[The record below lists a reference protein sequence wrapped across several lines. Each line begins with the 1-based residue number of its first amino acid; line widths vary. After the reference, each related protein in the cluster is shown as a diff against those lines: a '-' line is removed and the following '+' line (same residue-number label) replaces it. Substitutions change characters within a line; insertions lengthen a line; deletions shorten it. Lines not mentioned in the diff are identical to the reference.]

1 MYPQHFFLIFWDI
14 FRLVRRKNDHL
25 SKIYSPSKMAAKI
38 QSSTTRYILNTFRY
52 VFATF
57 LEKLKKLDKHA
68 SKKQTC
74 WDTL

>member
-1 MYPQHFFLIFWDI
+1 M
-14 FRLVRRKNDHL
+14 
-25 SKIYSPSKMAAKI
+25 YSPSKMAAKI